1 MRKPFLYIFS
11 FCLLTIWSCDDG
23 DILDFE
29 FEFDEEF
36 EYCEGVS
43 DLVLYKTKTDP
54 SESMSLLISN
64 YELADLLEVGDD
76 NSLSLEDVD
85 ASFTYRSYYDT
96 SIDDIFCNEIPT
108 NLNINIDETDDVLLD
123 IVTILTSYDDDD
135 VDTED
140 EYDTN
145 NVNGY
150 SPLGDEDGDGVYN
163 YLDDD
168 STDDT
173 IGDEDGEIEAGFD
186 TDGDGIPNFIDAD
199 DDGDNVLTTDENPD
213 PDGNG
218 DYSDAQD
225 TDEDGIPDYLDNDDD
240 EDGVLTRDEENDSAD
255 QNPTNDISD
264 GVTPDYLNDLI
275 KITVPATAYRS
286 NTYYTSYYIT
296 LDIKEIGLSIISQ
309 DTLDFGYMIDGPD
322 TVTTTPDFN

>member
-54 SESMSLLISN
+54 SESMSLLITD
-64 YELADLLEVGDD
+64 YELDDLLDVGDD

-123 IVTILTSYDDDD
+123 IVTVLTAYDDDD
-135 VDTED
+135 IDSELED
-140 EYDTN
+140 I
-145 NVNGY
+145 NG
-150 SPLGDEDGDGVYN
+150 DGDLTN
-163 YLDDD
+163 D
-168 STDDT
+168 
-173 IGDEDGEIEAGFD
+173 D
-186 TDGDGIPNFIDAD
+186 TDGDGIPNYLDAD
-199 DDGDNVLTTDENPD
+199 DDGDNVLTADENPD
-213 PDGNG
+213 PDGDG
-218 DYSDAQD
+218 DLSDAQD

-240 EDGVLTRDEENDSAD
+240 ADGVLTRDEENDSAD
-255 QNPTNDISD
+255 QNPTNDLTD

-275 KITVPATAYRS
+275 TNTIPATAYRS

-296 LDIKEIGLSIISQ
+296 LDIKEIGISILSQ
-309 DTLDFGYMIDGPD
+309 DTLDFGYMTEGPD
-322 TVTTTPDFN
+322 SVTTTPDFN